1 MAKKYTRIS
10 CFPETKKKIM
20 EDCKQ
25 QFLKSH
31 PEFQA
36 MPEEPFD
43 RENLAAHRV
52 KNLIGEIYD

>member
-31 PEFQA
+31 PEFEG
-36 MPEEPFD
+36 MKIT
-43 RENLAAHRV
+43 ENFILT
-52 KNLIGEIYD
+52 KLYKYYLNELE